1 VLFSYIKYEARN
13 CMYGKRGSLPSR
25 NFGGLAKRGPFKLS
39 LFPAATIL
47 MLVAALIDDRKR

>member
-1 VLFSYIKYEARN
+1 
-13 CMYGKRGSLPSR
+13 MYGKRGSLPSR
-25 NFGGLAKRGPFKLS
+25 NFGLAKRGPFKLS